1 VTAALKLDLSARAF
15 AAALAALAVVLAGA
29 MWFLAI
35 SPKHSK
41 ASSLSQQ
48 ITAEQAKIA
57 AAVREAQQSHAAKT
71 TSAQLKALEAA
82 LPGQL
87 AMPEIVDQLDGLARK
102 AGVSLDTVTPNVPVV
117 GVGYYAEPITVV
129 VDGRFFDVKKFLHL
143 VRSRVS
149 IHKANVR
156 VQGRLYDVSGVQLQQ
171 TEPAPTVTATLNMDA
186 FYFSP
191 TASPAPVNATSTT
204 TTPAS

>member
-1 VTAALKLDLSARAF
+1 MTAALKLDLSARAF
-15 AAALAALAVVLAGA
+15 ATGLAALAVVLAGA

-48 ITAEQAKIA
+48 ITAERAKIA
-57 AAVREAQQSHAAKT
+57 AATREAQQSHPVKA

-82 LPGQL
+82 LPSQL
-87 AMPEIVDQLDGLARK
+87 AMPEIVDQLDGLAHK
-102 AGVSLDTVTPNVPVV
+102 AGVSLDTVTPGVPVV
-117 GVGYYAEPITVV
+117 GLGYYAVPITVV
-129 VDGRFFDVKKFLHL
+129 VDGRFFDVKEFLHL
-143 VRSRVS
+143 VRTRVS
-149 IHKANVR
+149 VREANVH
-156 VQGRLYDVSGVQLQQ
+156 VQGRLYDVSGVQLQE
-171 TEPAPTVTATLNMDA
+171 TEPAPTVTGTLNMEA

-191 TASPAPVNATSTT
+191 TASPAPAETTSTT

>member
-1 VTAALKLDLSARAF
+1 MTAALKLDLSARAF
-15 AAALAALAVVLAGA
+15 AAALAGLAVVLAGA

-48 ITAEQAKIA
+48 ISAEQAKIA
-57 AAVREAQQSHAAKT
+57 ATVREAQRSQSVKA

-82 LPGQL
+82 LPSQL

-102 AGVSLDTVTPNVPVV
+102 AGVSLDTVTPGVPVV
-117 GVGYYAEPITVV
+117 GIGYYAEPITVV
-129 VDGRFFDVKKFLHL
+129 VDGRFFDVKQFLHL
-143 VRSRVS
+143 VRTRVS
-149 IHKANVR
+149 IHKANVHVR
-156 VQGRLYDVSGVQLQQ
+156 GRLYDVSGVQLQE
-171 TEPAPTVTATLNMDA
+171 TEPAPTVTATLNMEA

-191 TASPAPVNATSTT
+191 TASPVPANPTSTT

>member
-48 ITAEQAKIA
+48 ISAEQAKIA
-57 AAVREAQQSHAAKT
+57 AAVREAQQSHTAKT
-71 TSAQLKALEAA
+71 SSAQLKALEAA
-82 LPGQL
+82 LPSEL
-87 AMPEIVDQLDGLARK
+87 AMPEIVDQLDGLARQ

-143 VRSRVS
+143 VRTRVS
-149 IHKANVR
+149 IHKANVH

-171 TEPAPTVTATLNMDA
+171 TEPAPTVTATLNMEA

-191 TASPAPVNATSTT
+191 TASPAPAVTT
-204 TTPAS
+204 PTATTPAG

>member
-15 AAALAALAVVLAGA
+15 AAALAALVVVLAGA

-48 ITAEQAKIA
+48 ITSEQAKIA
-57 AAVREAQQSHAAKT
+57 AAVREARQSSTAKT

-82 LPGQL
+82 LPSQL

-117 GVGYYAEPITVV
+117 GIGYYAEPITVV
-129 VDGRFFDVKKFLHL
+129 VDGRFFDVKQFLHL
-143 VRSRVS
+143 VRTRVS
-149 IHKANVR
+149 IHKANVH
-156 VQGRLYDVSGVQLQQ
+156 VKGRLYDVSGVQLQQ
-171 TEPAPTVTATLNMDA
+171 TEPAPTVTATLNMEA

-191 TASPAPVNATSTT
+191 TASPVPANATSTT